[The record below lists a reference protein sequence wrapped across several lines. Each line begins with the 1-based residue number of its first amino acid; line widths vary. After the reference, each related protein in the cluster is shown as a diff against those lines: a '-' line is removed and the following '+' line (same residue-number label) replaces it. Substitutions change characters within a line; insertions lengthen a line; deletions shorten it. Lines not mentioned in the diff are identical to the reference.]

1 MVCYSIEVHACVA
14 SDEIWYNEALKS
26 VITHRNVMNL
36 GDYFFVA
43 MTTWDGKG
51 HRVFEDWMKLISQM
65 GWEDIPANVLLCLRR
80 GVHIF

>member
-1 MVCYSIEVHACVA
+1 
-14 SDEIWYNEALKS
+14 
-26 VITHRNVMNL
+26 MNL

-65 GWEDIPANVLLCLRR
+65 G
-80 GVHIF
+80 